1 MKNKGI
7 FIFVLVFLFVFM
19 SGCISGTAIPYSFA
33 ANESENGTATI
44 TFVSSSG
51 KVGVDLHFF
60 EDNELPIPKKAQYW
74 APVIFP
80 AGRTFTLTL
89 NVYGSWTEVGNE
101 RIFICPALTAG
112 KDYKLEVEVKEAKT
126 IFGATIKERE
136 EKLILKDAKTRKVVY
151 EQSLL

>member
-1 MKNKGI
+1 MKNKSI
-7 FIFVLVFLFVFM
+7 CLLAIVFLFVFF
-19 SGCISGTAIPYSFA
+19 SGCTSGTALPYSFA
-33 ANESENGTATI
+33 EDNSKNATATI
-44 TFVSSSG
+44 TFVSSSS

-60 EDNELPIPKKAQYW
+60 EDKELPIPKKREYW

-89 NVYGSWTEVGNE
+89 NVYRDWTEVGNE

-112 KDYKLEVEVKEAKT
+112 KDYRLEVEVKDAKT
-126 IFGATIKERE
+126 LFGAIIKERQ